1 MLLLIR
7 KKDGCGIVVVK
18 ILIDGK
24 NDDIILAVIQGSAVN
39 HDRASRGLTV
49 PSVIR
54 QALDCSKVKA
64 KDISF
69 VELDH

>member
-24 NDDIILAVIQGSAVN
+24 NDDDIILAVIQGLAVN
-39 HDRASRGLTV
+39 HDGASG
-49 PSVIR
+49 
-54 QALDCSKVKA
+54 D
-64 KDISF
+64 
-69 VELDH
+69 